1 MVGQSKAIFTATLIL
16 CVSLFESDANAFQV
30 FSNSR
35 AGASAKPQNTRSA
48 TGTISRGNRHGL
60 AGGLS
65 NHQWSYNS
73 PGGQFRSNT
82 SRRSTSSYGSRN
94 HGTVFHNYNSG
105 TLQRS
110 GTSTYYGNP
119 VRIQRHSGV
128 ATFSGPSYYNPNV
141 PGFNGVA
148 VGGVIVN
155 GGFGNSGRYRHG
167 NHQAGPVFLIN
178 PYGGSSYSPYG
189 TNYPGVPGGQVPFGV
204 YAPPI
209 VVSPL
214 NQGPNLNLG
223 VNVVPNNVV
232 PNSIAPNSGFIEQA
246 PFPNQLPQPEF
257 NQPGFPQAAENFR
270 SPISIDEA
278 PIANEFPLSA
288 APTDTVV
295 SSTSSRIQSLRYQ
308 ASADVAYRESDF
320 ASAEALYRTATKEA
334 PERQAPW
341 LRLAFTQ
348 IQLGN
353 NADAVISLK
362 SALNRNDDPTAAWVS
377 SKMLSGTS
385 SADRSSLSEEGLFEW
400 LKQRPNSSDRLLL
413 TAAWSQF
420 RGSSSA
426 ARELIQ
432 LAKNAGLSN
441 NVARNLNAVITD
453 SHAQEIPGRNDQ
465 EPNMPEPRESKVDS
479 FSDADILLL
488 PQATEKPVIPP
499 EVEETQSSDARFL
512 EAPQPIGGQLI
523 PDQSF

>member
-16 CVSLFESDANAFQV
+16 CVSLIESDANAFQV
-30 FSNSR
+30 YSNSR
-35 AGASAKPQNTRSA
+35 AGASAKPRITRSA

-60 AGGLS
+60 S
-65 NHQWSYNS
+65 NYQRSYNS
-73 PGGQFRSNT
+73 RGGQFRSNT
-82 SRRSTSSYGSRN
+82 SRRSTSSYGSQN
-94 HGTVFHNYNSG
+94 HGTVFRNYNSG

-110 GTSTYYGNP
+110 GTSTYYGTP
-119 VRIQRHSGV
+119 IRIQRRSGV

-155 GGFGNSGRYRHG
+155 GGFGNSSRYRHR
-167 NHQAGPVFLIN
+167 NLHTGPTLLIN

-189 TNYPGVPGGQVPFGV
+189 INSPWGPGGQVPFGV

-209 VVSPL
+209 VVPSL
-214 NQGPNLNLG
+214 KQGANLNLG
-223 VNVVPNNVV
+223 VNVAPNN
-232 PNSIAPNSGFIEQA
+232 GFIEQA
-246 PFPNQLPQPEF
+246 PFPNQLPQPDF
-257 NQPGFPQAAENFR
+257 NQPDVPQANSSATENFP

-278 PIANEFPLSA
+278 LIANEFPLAA
-288 APTDTVV
+288 APTDTVI

-320 ASAEALYRTATKEA
+320 ASAEALYRTATQEA

-348 IQLGN
+348 IQMGN
-353 NADAVISLK
+353 HAAAVVSLK

-377 SKMLSGTS
+377 SKMLSGKS
-385 SADRSSLSEEGLFEW
+385 SLDRSSLSEEGLFEW

-453 SHAQEIPGRNDQ
+453 SHAQEVPGRADR
-465 EPNMPEPRESKVDS
+465 EPNMPEPKESKVDS

-488 PQATEKPVIPP
+488 PQATEKPVIAPKL
-499 EVEETQSSDARFL
+499 EERRLPGAPL
-512 EAPQPIGGQLI
+512 PEAPQPIGGQLI